1 MRTGRNKAFTLAE
14 VLVATTI
21 SVFVALV
28 AAGALKSVSDSA
40 ERVDR
45 VERQTSEVRFA
56 TRMIARDLDN
66 LYRDRNGRNMRL
78 VGAGQVSDE
87 AETAYLKFWAVG
99 RANAR
104 DGQPEGDVYE
114 IEYILGQNA
123 SLDDLSEMEPTRSIL
138 FRRLWPNPDPNR
150 QPGGVLTP
158 IAESIDLFQIRFFDG
173 QQWTSDWP
181 EEMQSIPELVEVSLV
196 SVSPESQEP
205 TVGTLMMSF
214 PRMAAETPPLGGS
227 PGQPGRDNAGQPRG
241 QNAGPPGNGTRG
253 PGEGNPSVRR

>member
-1 MRTGRNKAFTLAE
+1 VRTGRNKAFTLAE

-28 AAGALKSVSDSA
+28 AAGALRSVSASA
-40 ERVDR
+40 ERVDQ

-56 TRMIARDLDN
+56 TRMIARDLGN
-66 LYRDRNGRNMRL
+66 LYRDVNARNMRL

-87 AETAYLKFWAVG
+87 AETAFLKFWAVG

-114 IEYILGQNA
+114 IEYILGQNS
-123 SLDDLSEMEPTRSIL
+123 SLDELAETEQTRSIL

-150 QPGGVLTP
+150 EPGGVLTP
-158 IAESIDLFQIRFFDG
+158 IAENIDLFQIRFFDG
-173 QQWTSDWP
+173 LQWTSDWP
-181 EEMQSIPELVEVSLV
+181 EEMQSIPELVEVTLV
-196 SVSPESQEP
+196 SISPESLEP
-205 TVGTLMMSF
+205 TVGTFMMSF
-214 PRMAAETPPLGGS
+214 PRMGAETLSSGGA

-241 QNAGPPGNGTRG
+241 QDPGQPGTGARG
-253 PGEGNPSVRR
+253 SGEGNASVRR